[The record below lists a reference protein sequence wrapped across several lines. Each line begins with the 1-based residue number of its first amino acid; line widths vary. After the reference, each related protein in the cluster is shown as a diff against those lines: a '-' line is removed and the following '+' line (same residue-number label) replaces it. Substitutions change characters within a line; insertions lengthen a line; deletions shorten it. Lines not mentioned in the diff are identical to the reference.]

1 LNPLNAMVF
10 LHLLQVQQHVWRFR
24 THVLILVGALL
35 AVHTGLFILMYTL
48 LQSQSAL
55 VDNLGLIGG

>member
-1 LNPLNAMVF
+1 MGV
-10 LHLLQVQQHVWRFR
+10 LQVQQPVWRFR

-35 AVHTGLFILMYTL
+35 AVHTGLFIFMYIL

-55 VDNLGLIGG
+55 VDNLGLIGE